1 MWILRHQKTENPKK
15 NHLLW
20 QRRMEAYR
28 IVIEIVH
35 NNDFSS
41 AIKKYVVI
49 STKTLSSVSNQLS
62 LVSCIRFVSKI
73 SAFGQIS
80 SKHRIV
86 KQNTV
91 TSNDLHCASRDLSKD
106 TMKFRSIFIQPF
118 IPETNLDGIAPL
130 VKCTFL

>member
-35 NNDFSS
+35 NNDFFS

-49 STKTLSSVSNQLS
+49 WTKTLSSVSN
-62 LVSCIRFVSKI
+62 
-73 SAFGQIS
+73 
-80 SKHRIV
+80 
-86 KQNTV
+86 
-91 TSNDLHCASRDLSKD
+91 
-106 TMKFRSIFIQPF
+106 
-118 IPETNLDGIAPL
+118 
-130 VKCTFL
+130 